1 MGDLSA
7 KFDTPILGDAV
18 GRRRCYFRKKNVIM
32 KLMVGMEI
40 RVICKIFSRT
50 I

>member
-1 MGDLSA
+1 
-7 KFDTPILGDAV
+7 
-18 GRRRCYFRKKNVIM
+18 M

-50 I
+50 IWD